1 MWYGVAP
8 MNEKSLRFVA
18 QHGRI
23 LLLLALVATLLLIGA
38 VGEVAA
44 HGPCHA
50 NPGSVPNE
58 VCTDLPSQNAPQ
70 G

>member
-1 MWYGVAP
+1 
-8 MNEKSLRFVA
+8 MNALTGRILA
-18 QHGRI
+18 RHGRI
-23 LLLLALVATLLLIGA
+23 LLLLALVATLLLLGA

-50 NPGSVPNE
+50 NPGNVPSH